1 MEQKNKTDVFMA
13 IADPTR
19 RSILAIL
26 TGGAVTVSALAGNFD
41 ISRPAVSKHIK
52 VLEQASLINITESGR
67 ERYCQLN
74 YEGFEEIKDWIA
86 FYETFWSAKMAKFG
100 EVLDAHA
107 KKKKRSKS

>member
-1 MEQKNKTDVFMA
+1 MKDDNSIDVFMA

-26 TGGAVTVSALAGNFD
+26 TGGAVTVSALASNFD

-52 VLEQASLINITESGR
+52 VLEQASLVNITESGR

-74 YEGFEEIKDWIA
+74 QQGFDDIKDWLG
-86 FYETFWSAKMAKFG
+86 FYENFWTTRMIKF
-100 EVLDAHA
+100 EQVLNEHA
-107 KKKKRSKS
+107 KKKKAT